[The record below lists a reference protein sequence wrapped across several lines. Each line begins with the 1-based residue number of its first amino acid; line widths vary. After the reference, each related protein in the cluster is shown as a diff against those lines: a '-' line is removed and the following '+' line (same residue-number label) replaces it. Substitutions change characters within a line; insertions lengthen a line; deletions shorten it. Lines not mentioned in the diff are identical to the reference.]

1 MRLGSFNLRKIKQRD
16 LAIIAI
22 VLSIVGGLLWYFYMY
37 RPTQDRIAQ
46 LESDISLLD
55 IEIRRG
61 EDALQVASML
71 SEAFAPELLLGQL
84 FALDHRAHRSVEDQ
98 DALAEVGDD
107 GVTHGFQLYVLRGP
121 ARRGPR

>member
-1 MRLGSFNLRKIKQRD
+1 QGAGGLVRLRRELPERPAPGRDRPLRVLPHGRGPGGGSVMRLGSFNLRKIKQRD

-61 EDALQVASML
+61 ED
-71 SEAFAPELLLGQL
+71 
-84 FALDHRAHRSVEDQ
+84 
-98 DALAEVGDD
+98 
-107 GVTHGFQLYVLRGP
+107 
-121 ARRGPR
+121 